1 MMVSKDLFDLL
12 FLCDLISYYFPLGS
26 PGSTGRLAVFEH
38 AMYVLT
44 SGSLF
49 WLFPPLK
56 VFS

>member
-1 MMVSKDLFDLL
+1 MVSKALFDLL

-26 PGSTGRLAVFEH
+26 PGSPGLLAVFEH
-38 AMYVLT
+38 AKYVLT

-49 WLFPPLK
+49 WLFPPQR